1 MFSVLL
7 LGRNFPDA
15 VGASTMERVIGGLGL
30 VVVRRCFPVIS
41 TAFMTSLFDGIIDV
55 WIFRCHDAETDHP
68 NEHANRMI
76 W

>member
-41 TAFMTSLFDGIIDV
+41 TAFMTSLFDGITDV
-55 WIFRCHDAETDHP
+55 WILDATMRKRIILM
-68 NEHANRMI
+68 NTLTV
-76 W
+76 